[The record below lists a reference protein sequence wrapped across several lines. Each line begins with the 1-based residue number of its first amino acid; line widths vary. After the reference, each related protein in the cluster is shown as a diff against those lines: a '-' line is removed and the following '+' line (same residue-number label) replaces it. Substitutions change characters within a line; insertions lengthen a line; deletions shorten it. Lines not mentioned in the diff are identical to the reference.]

1 MPGLDLL
8 AEDYLE
14 GGWIFGCYVGE
25 GGGVEGVEDFGGEL
39 ERLEKKRYVHGYA
52 LTGQT

>member
-8 AEDYLE
+8 AEDDLE
-14 GGWIFGCYVGE
+14 GGWVVGGYVGE

-39 ERLEKKRYVHGYA
+39 YRSGFVRE
-52 LTGQT
+52 